1 MKAALSNI
9 LKEKNI
15 QSLSTNVFTAAINLA
30 TFLFLVRSLG
40 QESFGLWVIFTTA
53 GTLAALIRFGVTRRA
68 IIHFASGSD
77 EEIFKKIS
85 GSGLLLDLIIMAIA
99 ALLSFAVYL
108 IGGQSLGM
116 YFLFFKYYPLVA
128 IVCLLWNSALTIQS
142 AKQRFDR
149 ILLLRLIIAT
159 PFFIFVF
166 LNLILFHYGLETV
179 IHAYIASHGIASIIM
194 LLLGWTSL
202 SDLFNSRK
210 TEINKILN
218 YGKYTVLTSTGSS
231 LLRSADALMIG
242 MSPVLGAS
250 GVALYAI
257 PFKLVDLISIPLNAF
272 VATASP
278 KMSKAYISGQIQNF
292 KRILFT
298 YTGAVSF
305 LFVPVVIG
313 SAIFSRPLLT
323 FLAGTGYENEFAT
336 MTGILYTI
344 LIYGLILPFDRFTG
358 IALDSS
364 EMPNINALK
373 VYVMLSLNIAGN
385 AIAIFVYNSLV
396 MVAAVSVLFTVA
408 GMWIGWY
415 YLKKSFSLNPMG
427 IYYEGI
433 SFYKKLFISIR
444 SFNISH

>member
-1 MKAALSNI
+1 
-9 LKEKNI
+9 
-15 QSLSTNVFTAAINLA
+15 
-30 TFLFLVRSLG
+30 
-40 QESFGLWVIFTTA
+40 
-53 GTLAALIRFGVTRRA
+53 
-68 IIHFASGSD
+68 
-77 EEIFKKIS
+77 
-85 GSGLLLDLIIMAIA
+85 
-99 ALLSFAVYL
+99 
-108 IGGQSLGM
+108 
-116 YFLFFKYYPLVA
+116 
-128 IVCLLWNSALTIQS
+128 
-142 AKQRFDR
+142 
-149 ILLLRLIIAT
+149 
-159 PFFIFVF
+159 
-166 LNLILFHYGLETV
+166 
-179 IHAYIASHGIASIIM
+179 
-194 LLLGWTSL
+194 
-202 SDLFNSRK
+202 
-210 TEINKILN
+210 
-218 YGKYTVLTSTGSS
+218 
-231 LLRSADALMIG
+231 MIG

-313 SAIFSRPLLT
+313 SAIFSRPFLT